1 MEVTPSSPHTS
12 FVKEILQPAT
22 VEGLHH
28 RPGWFDQTGRGK
40 TGFDFEKPK
49 KSRKIGTENHTHFSA
64 ENHRLHPRAGWSD
77 QTRKPAE
84 PAPGGPGKNRSQKK
98 VPNLEQHFGNEK
110 RVKFESQWLET
121 SKGVEFGTKFSIG
134 DGLCLI

>member
-1 MEVTPSSPHTS
+1 MEVTPSSPQTS

-49 KSRKIGTENHTHFSA
+49 QSCKMELKILFIFRQKITGYTTGRDGPIRRGNRPNRHQEAQGKTGRRRKCRIWNNILEMRKGSNLNHS
-64 ENHRLHPRAGWSD
+64 GWK
-77 QTRKPAE
+77 QVK
-84 PAPGGPGKNRSQKK
+84 GL
-98 VPNLEQHFGNEK
+98 NLEQNSPLAM
-110 RVKFESQWLET
+110 V
-121 SKGVEFGTKFSIG
+121 
-134 DGLCLI
+134 CA